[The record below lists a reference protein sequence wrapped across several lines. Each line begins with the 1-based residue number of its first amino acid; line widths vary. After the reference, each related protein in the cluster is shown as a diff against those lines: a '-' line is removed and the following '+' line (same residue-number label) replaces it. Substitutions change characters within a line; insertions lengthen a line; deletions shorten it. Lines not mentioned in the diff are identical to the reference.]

1 MNSGVRDNRR
11 FPLDCIVS
19 QLDLLVFNGVM
30 SESVVN
36 ILNLSIP

>member
-11 FPLDCIVS
+11 FALDCIVS